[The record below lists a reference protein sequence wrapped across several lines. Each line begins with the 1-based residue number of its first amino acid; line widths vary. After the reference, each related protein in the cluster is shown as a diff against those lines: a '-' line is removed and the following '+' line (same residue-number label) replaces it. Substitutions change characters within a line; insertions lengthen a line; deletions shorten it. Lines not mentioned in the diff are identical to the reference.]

1 MKRELLKHSLV
12 GVMLALGISLLVAA
26 CGSSKNAADAAT
38 ESSPAESGSIV
49 VSGLV
54 DYPMTFVTLDTDY
67 MDWVT
72 VSAEDPDAGPAE
84 YDGVRLSEVFAY
96 VGVQPEATVVTVT
109 AYDGT
114 SLELTLA
121 DIDQDALL
129 TVTDDNAFEL
139 IMPGM
144 GSEAWVGDVVM
155 MEFN

>member
-1 MKRELLKHSLV
+1 MKRKLLQHSLV
-12 GVMLALGISLLVAA
+12 GVSLALGISLLVAA
-26 CGSSKNAADAAT
+26 CGSSSSAVDVAT
-38 ESSPAESGSIV
+38 ESSSAESGSIV
-49 VSGLV
+49 VSGLI

-72 VSAEDPDAGPAE
+72 VSAEGPDAGPAE

-96 VGVQPEATVVTVT
+96 VGVQSGATVVKVT

-114 SLELTLA
+114 SLQLTLT

-144 GSEAWVGDVVM
+144 DSEAWVDDVVM